1 MVPGF
6 LSWGPTEGLLA
17 LVIPQSRWVHLV
29 GRDSARTL
37 QTFRAILSARR
48 GLRNPLV
55 PEFLW
60 HLQYD
65 PFTGYLV
72 LFWVCKGQ
80 TNFGITNSAVTLE
93 VLKLL
98 TFLLVHPSIQARIM
112 YCALPG
118 KCPFPSTQ
126 KVVSSTPSACCLPA
140 STRTTVLPG
149 DIPKLPH
156 AACALCQAY
165 LTTLCP
171 ASPQVPCIVP
181 QLPTH
186 PFAWPQ
192 SWNSDRD
199 SSVLFAIVSWCLA
212 KCLRLTVLYKYLK
225 NEHMSNLTVSKL

>member
-1 MVPGF
+1 M
-6 LSWGPTEGLLA
+6 
-17 LVIPQSRWVHLV
+17 
-29 GRDSARTL
+29 
-37 QTFRAILSARR
+37 

-55 PEFLW
+55 PQFLW

-65 PFTGYLV
+65 PFTCYLV

-80 TNFGITNSAVTLE
+80 TNFGVTNSAATTE

-98 TFLLVHPSIQARIM
+98 IFLLVHPPYRLVPCTVPTQI
-112 YCALPG
+112 

-126 KVVSSTPSACCLPA
+126 KVVSPTPLLIAVLLPCGLLFFQA
-140 STRTTVLPG
+140 TFPDSLVLPV
-149 DIPKLPH
+149 PR
-156 AACALCQAY
+156 ALCQAI
-165 LTTLCP
+165 P
-171 ASPQVPCIVP
+171 HHSVPCKSTGAM

-199 SSVLFAIVSWCLA
+199 SSILFAFVSWRLA
-212 KCLRLTVLYKYLK
+212 NCLRLTVLYKYLK